1 MAVSLDLCQK
11 LLQAYFTPDS
21 FSADTALYVALTAAP
36 GLVNSPGN
44 DLSEP
49 IAGAYSRAMVPLTSQ
64 FWALSGT
71 GDLYNIVDIDFPA
84 PNVGE
89 DWGYLSAWALVDAPT
104 GGMVQAVA
112 TLVDPLYFTSDMPAM
127 SLGPSGITVSV
138 YSS

>member
-1 MAVSLDLCQK
+1 MGVSLDLCQK

-21 FSADTALYVALTAAP
+21 FSSDTALYVALTATT

-44 DLSEP
+44 DLTEP
-49 IAGAYSRAMVPLTSQ
+49 VAGAYSRAVVPLTSD

-71 GDLYNIVDIDFPA
+71 GDLYNIADVDFPP
-84 PNVGE
+84 PNAGE

-112 TLVDPLYFTSDMPAM
+112 SLVDPLYFTSDMPYM
-127 SLGPSGITVSV
+127 SLGPSGIVVSV